1 MQQDWL
7 NLPVI
12 GQQLGVISVMLKAD
26 RKTAQ
31 TIGLHCVPVR
41 STAVGCAVEF
51 RLWRLGT
58 LYADSTT

>member
-31 TIGLHCVPVR
+31 TIGLHCVRCPVDGR
-41 STAVGCAVEF
+41 GVCG
-51 RLWRLGT
+51 RI
-58 LYADSTT
+58 